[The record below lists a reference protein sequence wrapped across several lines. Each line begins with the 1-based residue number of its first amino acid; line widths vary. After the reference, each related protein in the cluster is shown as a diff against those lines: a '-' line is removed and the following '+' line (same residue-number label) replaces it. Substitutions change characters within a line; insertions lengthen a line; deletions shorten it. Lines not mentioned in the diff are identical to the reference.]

1 MVSFHGLRHTA
12 VTLLKEVGIP
22 AAVVMELID
31 HDSEQMSEHY
41 TPVGSEALK
50 KAAESMPDVTK

>member
-1 MVSFHGLRHTA
+1 MRHTA